1 MTKYKAIRTEVDGIT
16 FASRREANRYK
27 ELKFLRSQYRISDL
41 VLQPKFPVEVCG
53 KKICTYVADF
63 MYYENGNQIIEDVK
77 GVKTPVYR
85 IKKKLVEAI
94 YNITIKE
101 VWWLSI

>member
-1 MTKYKAIRTEVDGIT
+1 VIKKMSKYKAIRTEVDGIT
-16 FASRREANRYK
+16 FASRREANRFK
-27 ELKFLRSQYRISDL
+27 ELQFLRSQHRISDL
-41 VLQPKFPVEVCG
+41 ILQPKFPVVVCG
-53 KKICTYVADF
+53 KKICTYIADF
-63 MYYENGNQIIEDVK
+63 MYHENGNQIIEDVK

-101 VWWLSI
+101 V